1 MMPHQ
6 QNLFL
11 CDSRRTTAHTDQMG
25 RLRRSQRLDKRYR
38 EAARAGAATLGRWIP
53 TESVMIWTLVE
64 PSGGALGDAAYE
76 VEFIDDAGRID
87 ALAPIHAARLLVLHY
102 DPAQVAAA

>member
-1 MMPHQ
+1 V
-6 QNLFL
+6 
-11 CDSRRTTAHTDQMG
+11 
-25 RLRRSQRLDKRYR
+25 
-38 EAARAGAATLGRWIP
+38 I
-53 TESVMIWTLVE
+53 IWAVVE